1 MIFTKKVP
9 TKSVAIG
16 GFFIHNEKFSHGTHP
31 IRASLCYL
39 KMDYTVHFLRDQ
51 FLMKYTRG
59 EVYYGVF
66 HSCSFLWEGMLSFP
80 MPNNGDTPLVGGE
93 GTNESG
99 DAIRVADMDEYLQHR
114 RAYLMSRRDS
124 AETDFGKAKF
134 IGALQALND
143 FELMVKQLRVT
154 ATPSGNLACLQPGIP
169 DTVEALG
176 AQWLV
181 KFGFPNISLDDFRDT
196 SWQNKMIAQHP
207 DKKEAIM
214 LIGNLARNR
223 TLVATVFKSLRE
235 GAEGSPSSLV
245 APAAPAADDGSNKC
259 PYCGK
264 TYKYAKALDS
274 HKKTCPKNS
283 TPGA

>member
-1 MIFTKKVP
+1 
-9 TKSVAIG
+9 
-16 GFFIHNEKFSHGTHP
+16 
-31 IRASLCYL
+31 
-39 KMDYTVHFLRDQ
+39 
-51 FLMKYTRG
+51 
-59 EVYYGVF
+59 
-66 HSCSFLWEGMLSFP
+66 
-80 MPNNGDTPLVGGE
+80 MPNNGDTPLVGGG

-99 DAIRVADMDEYLQHR
+99 DAIRIADMDDYLQHR
-114 RAYLMSRRDS
+114 RAYLMARRDS

-143 FELMVKQLRVT
+143 FEMMVKQLRVT
-154 ATPSGNLACLQPGIP
+154 AAPGGNLACLQPGIP
-169 DTVEALG
+169 DSVEGLG

-196 SWQNKMIAQHP
+196 AWQNRLIAQYP

-214 LIGNLARNR
+214 LLGNLARNR
-223 TLVATVFKSLRE
+223 TLVATIFKSLRE
-235 GAEGSPSSLV
+235 GVNSPLPSLDSPT
-245 APAAPAADDGSNKC
+245 ASPADASTNKC